1 MSRLKLKGNS
11 AQLARPEIQFQ
22 IWQQLTLQKGLRRRF
37 SVQGVEGEVILD
49 PRDKPSQVID
59 LIKAKAKK
67 TTPQPPPNYRGEVDV
82 IKELASEMSTLHKA
96 RVSSLMDEI
105 ENIFEGDLAKGFRPP
120 ASVAREAARGLELR
134 REHGRGGL
142 SAKQASEHGIGSGV
156 QRAVNLKNRDELSL
170 KTVKR
175 MKNFFNRHRT
185 YKERGYHRDRTSASY
200 ISWLLWGGDAGDQWA
215 QKIVKQESKK

>member
-1 MSRLKLKGNS
+1 MSRLKLTGNR

-22 IWQQLTLQKGLRRRF
+22 IWQQLTLQKGFRRRF
-37 SVQGVEGEVILD
+37 SVEGVEGEVILD
-49 PRDKPSQVID
+49 PRDRPSQVID
-59 LIKAKAKK
+59 LIKARAKK
-67 TTPQPPPNYRGEVDV
+67 NAQQYRGEVDV

-105 ENIFEGDLAKGFRPP
+105 EDIFEGDLEKGFRPP
-120 ASVAREAARGLELR
+120 ASVARAAERGLELR

-142 SAKQASEHGIGSGV
+142 SAKQASEQGIGSGV

-170 KTVKR
+170 ETVKR
-175 MKNFFNRHRT
+175 MKNFFRRHRT

-215 QKIVKQESKK
+215 QKIIKQESKK

>member
-1 MSRLKLKGNS
+1 
-11 AQLARPEIQFQ
+11 
-22 IWQQLTLQKGLRRRF
+22 
-37 SVQGVEGEVILD
+37 
-49 PRDKPSQVID
+49 
-59 LIKAKAKK
+59 
-67 TTPQPPPNYRGEVDV
+67 V

-96 RVSSLMDEI
+96 RVSSLMDELDTI
-105 ENIFEGDLAKGFRPP
+105 LTDDLEKGYKPP

-170 KTVKR
+170 NTVKR
-175 MKNFFNRHRT
+175 MRNFFNRHRT

-200 ISWLLWGGDAGDQWA
+200 ISWLLWGGDAGDKWA
-215 QKIVKQESKK
+215 QRIVKEESKK

>member
-1 MSRLKLKGNS
+1 MSRLKLTGNR

-22 IWQQLTLQKGLRRRF
+22 IWQQLTLQKGFRRRF
-37 SVQGVEGEVILD
+37 SVEGVEGEVILD
-49 PRDKPSQVID
+49 PRDRPSQVID
-59 LIKAKAKK
+59 LIKARAKK
-67 TTPQPPPNYRGEVDV
+67 NAQQYRGEVDV

-105 ENIFEGDLAKGFRPP
+105 EDIFEGDLEKGFRPP
-120 ASVAREAARGLELR
+120 ASVARAAERGLELR

-142 SAKQASEHGIGSGV
+142 SAKQASEQGIGSGV

-170 KTVKR
+170 ETVKR
-175 MKNFFNRHRT
+175 MKNFFSRHRT
-185 YKERGYHRDRTSASY
+185 YKERGYHRGRTSASY

-215 QKIVKQESKK
+215 QKIIKQESKK

>member
-1 MSRLKLKGNS
+1 MSRLKLKGNR

-22 IWQQLTLQKGLRRRF
+22 IWQQLSLQKGLRRRF
-37 SVQGVEGEVILD
+37 SVQGAQGEVILD
-49 PRDKPSQVID
+49 PRDTPSQVVN

-67 TTPQPPPNYRGEVDV
+67 SAPEYRGEVDV
-82 IKELASEMSTLHKA
+82 IKELASEMSALHKA

-105 ENIFEGDLAKGFRPP
+105 EDIFESDLEKGFRPP
-120 ASVAREAARGLELR
+120 ASVARAAERGLELR

-142 SAKQASEHGIGSGV
+142 SAKQASEQGIGSGV

-170 KTVKR
+170 ETVKR

-200 ISWLLWGGDAGDQWA
+200 ISWLLWGGDAGDKWA
-215 QKIVKQESKK
+215 QKVVKQESEK

>member
-1 MSRLKLKGNS
+1 MSRLKLKGSS

-22 IWQQLTLQKGLRRRF
+22 IWQQLTLQKGFRRRF
-37 SVQGVEGEVILD
+37 RVEGVEGEVILD
-49 PRDKPSQVID
+49 PRDRPSQVID

-67 TTPQPPPNYRGEVDV
+67 SAPEYRGEVDV
-82 IKELASEMSTLHKA
+82 IKELAGEMSTLHKA
-96 RVSSLMDEI
+96 RVSSLMDELDTI
-105 ENIFEGDLAKGFRPP
+105 LVSDLEKGYKPP

-170 KTVKR
+170 NTVKR

-200 ISWLLWGGDAGDQWA
+200 ISWLLWGGDAGDKWA
-215 QKIVKQESKK
+215 QRIVKEESKK

>member
-1 MSRLKLKGNS
+1 MRVKLKGRS

-22 IWQQLTLQKGLRRRF
+22 IWQQLTLQKGLRRSFR
-37 SVQGVEGEVILD
+37 VEGAQGEVILNHQD
-49 PRDKPSQVID
+49 TPSKVID
-59 LIKAKAKK
+59 LIKARTA
-67 TTPQPPPNYRGEVDV
+67 PQPPLNYRGEVDV

-105 ENIFEGDLAKGFRPP
+105 ESIFEGDLEKGFRPP

-170 KTVKR
+170 ETVKR
-175 MKNFFNRHRT
+175 MKNFFGRHRT

-200 ISWLLWGGDAGDQWA
+200 ISWLLWGGDAGDKWA
-215 QKIVKQESKK
+215 QKIVTQESKK

>member
-1 MSRLKLKGNS
+1 MSRLKLKGSS

-22 IWQQLTLQKGLRRRF
+22 IWQQLTLQKGFRRRF
-37 SVQGVEGEVILD
+37 SVEGVEGEVILD

-67 TTPQPPPNYRGEVDV
+67 DAPEYRGEVDV
-82 IKELASEMSTLHKA
+82 IKELASEMSALHKA

-105 ENIFEGDLAKGFRPP
+105 TDIFESDLEKGFRPP
-120 ASVAREAARGLELR
+120 ASVARAAERGLELR

-142 SAKQASEHGIGSGV
+142 SAKQASEQGIGSGV

-170 KTVKR
+170 ETVKR

>member
-1 MSRLKLKGNS
+1 MSRLKLTGNR

-22 IWQQLTLQKGLRRRF
+22 IWQQLSLQKGLRRRF
-37 SVQGVEGEVILD
+37 SVQGAQGEVILD
-49 PRDKPSQVID
+49 PKDTPSQVVD
-59 LIKAKAKK
+59 LIKAKAKGNA
-67 TTPQPPPNYRGEVDV
+67 QYRGEVDV

-105 ENIFEGDLAKGFRPP
+105 EDIFESDLEKGFRPP
-120 ASVAREAARGLELR
+120 ASVARAAERGLELR

-142 SAKQASEHGIGSGV
+142 SAKQASEQGIGSGV

-170 KTVKR
+170 ETVKR
-175 MKNFFNRHRT
+175 MKNFFSRHRT

-200 ISWLLWGGDAGDQWA
+200 ISWLLWGGDAGDKWA
-215 QKIVKQESKK
+215 QRIVKEESKK

>member
-1 MSRLKLKGNS
+1 MSRLKLTGNR

-22 IWQQLTLQKGLRRRF
+22 IWQQLSLQKGLRRRF
-37 SVQGVEGEVILD
+37 SVQGAQGEVILD
-49 PRDKPSQVID
+49 PKDTPSQVVD
-59 LIKAKAKK
+59 LIKAKAKGNA
-67 TTPQPPPNYRGEVDV
+67 QYRGEVDV

-105 ENIFEGDLAKGFRPP
+105 EDIFEGDLEKGFRPP

-142 SAKQASEHGIGSGV
+142 SVKQASEHGIGSGV

-170 KTVKR
+170 ETVKR
-175 MKNFFNRHRT
+175 MKNFFRRHRT

-215 QKIVKQESKK
+215 QKIIKQESKK

>member
-1 MSRLKLKGNS
+1 MSRLKLKGNR
-11 AQLARPEIQFQ
+11 AQLARPEIQFK
-22 IWQQLTLQKGLRRRF
+22 IWQQLSLQKGLRRRF
-37 SVQGVEGEVILD
+37 SVQGAQGEVILD
-49 PRDKPSQVID
+49 PQDTPSQVVD
-59 LIKAKAKK
+59 LIKAKAKGNA
-67 TTPQPPPNYRGEVDV
+67 QYRGEVDV

-105 ENIFEGDLAKGFRPP
+105 IDIFEGDLEKGFKPP

-142 SAKQASEHGIGSGV
+142 SAKQASEQGIGSGV

-170 KTVKR
+170 ETVKR
-175 MKNFFNRHRT
+175 MKNFFSRHRT

-215 QKIVKQESKK
+215 QKIIKQESEK

>member
-1 MSRLKLKGNS
+1 MSRLKLTGNR

-22 IWQQLTLQKGLRRRF
+22 IWQQLTLQKGFRRRF
-37 SVQGVEGEVILD
+37 SVEGVEGEVILD
-49 PRDKPSQVID
+49 PRDRPSQVID
-59 LIKAKAKK
+59 LIKARAKK
-67 TTPQPPPNYRGEVDV
+67 NAQQYRGEVDV

-105 ENIFEGDLAKGFRPP
+105 EDIFEGDLEKGFRPP
-120 ASVAREAARGLELR
+120 ASVARAAERGLELR

-142 SAKQASEHGIGSGV
+142 SAKQASEQGIGSGV

-170 KTVKR
+170 ETVKR
-175 MKNFFNRHRT
+175 MKNFFSRHRT

-215 QKIVKQESKK
+215 QKIIKQESKK

>member
-1 MSRLKLKGNS
+1 MSKIKLKGS
-11 AQLARPEIQFQ
+11 RAKLQSPKIQFQ
-22 IWQQLTLQKGLRRRF
+22 IWQQLTLQKGFRRSF
-37 SVQGVEGEVILD
+37 SVEGVQGEVILD
-49 PRDKPSQVID
+49 PRDRPSQVID
-59 LIKAKAKK
+59 I
-67 TTPQPPPNYRGEVDV
+67 
-82 IKELASEMSTLHKA
+82 IKA
-96 RVSSLMDEI
+96 RVAPQYQGEVSAIDELTQHMSALHTARVQRLNDALDAILQGDDDLSLE
-105 ENIFEGDLAKGFRPP
+105 KGYKPP
-120 ASVAREAARGLELR
+120 ESVAREAARGLELR

-200 ISWLLWGGDAGDQWA
+200 ISWLLWGGDAGDKWA
-215 QKIVKQESKK
+215 QKIVKEESDK

>member
-11 AQLARPEIQFQ
+11 AQLARPQIQFQ

-59 LIKAKAKK
+59 LIKAR

-82 IKELASEMSTLHKA
+82 IKELAGEMSTLHKA

-105 ENIFEGDLAKGFRPP
+105 ENIFEGDLEKGFRPP

-170 KTVKR
+170 ETVKR

>member
-1 MSRLKLKGNS
+1 MSRLKLKGSS
-11 AQLARPEIQFQ
+11 AQLARPEIQFK
-22 IWQQLTLQKGLRRRF
+22 IWQQLTMQKGFRRRF
-37 SVQGVEGEVILD
+37 SVEGVEGEVILD
-49 PRDKPSQVID
+49 PRDRPSQVIG

-67 TTPQPPPNYRGEVDV
+67 SAPEYRGEVDV
-82 IKELASEMSTLHKA
+82 IKELAGEMSTLHKA
-96 RVSSLMDEI
+96 RVSSLMDELDTI
-105 ENIFEGDLAKGFRPP
+105 LVSDLEKGYKPP
-120 ASVAREAARGLELR
+120 ESVAREAARGLELR

-170 KTVKR
+170 NTVKR

-200 ISWLLWGGDAGDQWA
+200 ISWLLWGGDAGDKWA
-215 QKIVKQESKK
+215 QRVVKEESKK

>member
-1 MSRLKLKGNS
+1 MSRLKLTGNR

-22 IWQQLTLQKGLRRRF
+22 IWQQLSLQKGLRRRF
-37 SVQGVEGEVILD
+37 SVQGAQGEVILD
-49 PRDKPSQVID
+49 PKDTPSQVVD
-59 LIKAKAKK
+59 LIKAKAKGNA
-67 TTPQPPPNYRGEVDV
+67 QYRGEVDV

-105 ENIFEGDLAKGFRPP
+105 EDIFEGDLEKGFRPP
-120 ASVAREAARGLELR
+120 ASVARAAERGLELR

-142 SAKQASEHGIGSGV
+142 SAKQASEQGIGSGV

-170 KTVKR
+170 ETVKR
-175 MKNFFNRHRT
+175 MKNFFSRHRT

-215 QKIVKQESKK
+215 QKIIKQESKK

>member
-1 MSRLKLKGNS
+1 MSRLKLTGNR

-22 IWQQLTLQKGLRRRF
+22 IWQQLSLQKGLRRRF
-37 SVQGVEGEVILD
+37 SVQGAQGEVILD
-49 PRDKPSQVID
+49 PKDTPSQVVD
-59 LIKAKAKK
+59 LIKAKAKGNA
-67 TTPQPPPNYRGEVDV
+67 QYRGEVDV

-105 ENIFEGDLAKGFRPP
+105 EDIFESDLEKGFRPP
-120 ASVAREAARGLELR
+120 ASVARAAERGLELR

-142 SAKQASEHGIGSGV
+142 SAKQASEQGIGSGV

-170 KTVKR
+170 ETVKR
-175 MKNFFNRHRT
+175 MKNFFSRHRT

-200 ISWLLWGGDAGDQWA
+200 ISWLLWGGDAGDKWA
-215 QKIVKQESKK
+215 QRIVKEESGK

>member
-1 MSRLKLKGNS
+1 MSRLKLTGNR

-22 IWQQLTLQKGLRRRF
+22 IWQQLSLQKGLRRRF
-37 SVQGVEGEVILD
+37 SVQGAQGEVILD
-49 PRDKPSQVID
+49 PRDTPSQVVN

-67 TTPQPPPNYRGEVDV
+67 DAPEYRGEVDV
-82 IKELASEMSTLHKA
+82 IKELASEMSALHKA

-105 ENIFEGDLAKGFRPP
+105 EDIFESDLEKGFRPP
-120 ASVAREAARGLELR
+120 ASVARAAERGLELR

-142 SAKQASEHGIGSGV
+142 SAKQASEQGIGSGV

-170 KTVKR
+170 ETVKR

-215 QKIVKQESKK
+215 QKIVKQESEK

>member
-1 MSRLKLKGNS
+1 MSRLKLKGSS

-22 IWQQLTLQKGLRRRF
+22 IWQQLTLQKGFRRRF
-37 SVQGVEGEVILD
+37 RVEGVEGEVILD
-49 PRDKPSQVID
+49 PRDRPSQVID

-67 TTPQPPPNYRGEVDV
+67 SAPEYRGEVDV
-82 IKELASEMSTLHKA
+82 IKELAGEMSTLHKA
-96 RVSSLMDEI
+96 RVSSLMDELDTI
-105 ENIFEGDLAKGFRPP
+105 LVSDLEKGYKPP

-142 SAKQASEHGIGSGV
+142 SAKGV

-170 KTVKR
+170 NTVKR

-200 ISWLLWGGDAGDQWA
+200 ISWLLWGGDAGDKWA
-215 QKIVKQESKK
+215 QRIVKEESKK